1 MRLVRTGG
9 KGLRHVGRARLRMAL
24 IFLAMLLALPT
35 RTSAEGVL
43 RQPPLLPDGSPPLY
57 RPQHPCTPG
66 QNATD
71 PDCSQARQADCLAG
85 CRHEFTYNGDMMYL
99 RWCERE
105 CGE

>member
-1 MRLVRTGG
+1 MRRILFVFALLLVCP
-9 KGLRHVGRARLRMAL
+9 
-24 IFLAMLLALPT
+24 LLAK
-35 RTSAEGVL
+35 AEGVL

-57 RPQHPCTPG
+57 RPKHPCTPG

-71 PDCSQARQADCLAG
+71 PDCAQARRNDCLAA
-85 CRHEFTYNGDMMYL
+85 CQHDFSYNGDMMYL

>member
-1 MRLVRTGG
+1 MRLLR
-9 KGLRHVGRARLRMAL
+9 KGRDRLRHLGRTRLRTAL
-24 IFLAMLLALPT
+24 LFLALLLALPEPAG
-35 RTSAEGVL
+35 AEGVL

-57 RPQHPCTPG
+57 SPRHPCAPG

-71 PDCSQARQADCLAG
+71 PDCSQARRNDCLAG
-85 CRHEFTYNGDMMYL
+85 CRHEFKYNGDMMYL